1 MTGRTASAKP
11 EVRTDAAP
19 ADAENL
25 RIALLRGVNVG
36 GVTVKSAALADVF
49 RGLGFT
55 DVRTVLASGNVL
67 FAGGGGAPKSAEAI
81 ETALSESF
89 GYPARV
95 ILTDQESVRAA
106 VEAYPFD
113 EVDDRQPYVMFVSQP
128 GDIPALL
135 EKAGDLEADVERLQ
149 PGDGVLYWEV
159 RKGMSTDSTFSKR
172 TARTPGILT
181 TTRNLRTLRKLV

>member
-1 MTGRTASAKP
+1 MTGGEAS
-11 EVRTDAAP
+11 
-19 ADAENL
+19 NL

-36 GVTVKSAALADVF
+36 GVTVKSAALAEVF

-67 FAGGGGAPKSAEAI
+67 FAGDGGAAEQTAAI
-81 ETALSESF
+81 EKALTDAF
-89 GYPARV
+89 GYSARV
-95 ILTDQESVRAA
+95 IVTDQEAVRA
-106 VEAYPFD
+106 VIDAYPFD
-113 EVDDRQPYVMFVSQP
+113 EVDDRQPYVIFVSQP
-128 GDIPALL
+128 GDIRSLL
-135 EKAGDLEADVERLQ
+135 DLAGDLETDVERVQ

-159 RKGMSTDSTFSKR
+159 RRGMSTDSAFSKR

>member
-1 MTGRTASAKP
+1 MTRG
-11 EVRTDAAP
+11 
-19 ADAENL
+19 NL

-67 FAGGGGAPKSAEAI
+67 FAGSMPALTETI
-81 ETALSESF
+81 EKALSTAF

-95 ILTDQESVRAA
+95 ILTDQAR
-106 VEAYPFD
+106 VEAIIESYPFD
-113 EVDDRQPYVMFVSQP
+113 EVGDRQPYVVFVSRP
-128 GDIPALL
+128 GDIRSLIDL
-135 EKAGDLEADVERLQ
+135 AGDLDNEVERVQ

-159 RKGMSTDSTFSKR
+159 RKGMSTDSAFSKR
-172 TARTPGILT
+172 TARTPGMLT
-181 TTRNLRTLRKLV
+181 TTRNLRTLRKLL